1 MTIGSI
7 LLGLALLVLVVMYI
21 ARPLLATRMRSR
33 RQRRL
38 GTRSRTSNRQ
48 SLLAHKEAL
57 LAQIHALD
65 FDFETGKLPETDYRQ
80 QRELL
85 MSEATAVLRQID
97 EMDGE
102 IEAAAAAV
110 PKQAVGGRKSDP
122 DAEIEAAVARL
133 RVSTPAVAAE
143 VATEVVGEEPARA
156 GNGQAKFC
164 PQCGQPAD
172 PDDKFCAHCGHR
184 LPQPQAA

>member
-21 ARPLLATRMRSR
+21 ARPLLAAGMRSR
-33 RQRRL
+33 RQ
-38 GTRSRTSNRQ
+38 TRPRTRPKTRNRQ
-48 SLLAHKEAL
+48 SLLAQKEAL
-57 LAQIHALD
+57 LAQIYTLD
-65 FDFETGKLPETDYRQ
+65 FDFETGKLPETDYQQ
-80 QRELL
+80 QREAL
-85 MSEATAVLRQID
+85 MSEATAVLKQLD

-110 PKQAVGGRKSDP
+110 PEQAASGRKSDP

-133 RVSTPAVAAE
+133 RVTVPAVAAE

-172 PDDKFCAHCGHR
+172 PDDKFCAHCGYR